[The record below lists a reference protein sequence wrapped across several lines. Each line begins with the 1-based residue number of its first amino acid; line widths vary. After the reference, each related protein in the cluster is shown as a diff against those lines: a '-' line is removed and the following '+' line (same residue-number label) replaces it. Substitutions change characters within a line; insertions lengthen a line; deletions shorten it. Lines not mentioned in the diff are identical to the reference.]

1 MRRRS
6 VLTSG
11 LTLGAG
17 LALGGI
23 GKLRADTATSGKLAI
38 WLGYG
43 ETAPTYQ
50 LAMPAF
56 KQLYPNVQVELL
68 TFDLR
73 EFEAKLAV
81 AVPTGT
87 GPDLLALHDFLFPR
101 YYESGSLDAV
111 PSDLAAVAGDAKV
124 FDPTFTTLV
133 TRDGKPWGV
142 PWWTGRS
149 ALFYNLDQFKEA
161 GLSGPPQ
168 TIAQLWE
175 YSEKLARRG
184 ADGNLTRAGISLRLT
199 EPSGGIQKFG
209 YFYYQMTGQ
218 QIFEPG
224 KQPGMVRVTLKD
236 NLDIATQ
243 ALLDHVEH
251 LHGPKKVDDWALKH
265 DAQGFANGAAAMFFR
280 EAWVIPFVR
289 KNGPD
294 IHMGVAPM
302 PRDKAWGAFN
312 LVEILSVNKDS
323 PLKKAAWDLIR
334 LLQEQKYLDNL
345 LETSGWIPLRK
356 DRDFSGFLAKN
367 PEYRALMEEPAGYKQ
382 YVEAPD
388 TAYQEVTARTGE
400 VILAAYRD
408 ASLLGN
414 RDAARK
420 VILKAHDTAVP
431 ILKDAGI
438 YEA

>member
-6 VLTSG
+6 L
-11 LTLGAG
+11 
-17 LALGGI
+17 LALGTGLVLA
-23 GKLRADTATSGKLAI
+23 GGRPLHADTATSGKLSI

-43 ETAPTYQ
+43 ETAPTYR
-50 LAMPAF
+50 LAMADF
-56 KQLYPNVQVELL
+56 KKLYPNVQVELL

-101 YYESGSLDAV
+101 YYEDGSLDTV
-111 PSDLAAVAGDAKV
+111 PPDLAAVASDPKI
-124 FDPTFTTLV
+124 FNPTFITLV

-149 ALFYNLDQFKEA
+149 ALFYNLDHFKEA
-161 GLSGPPQ
+161 GLSGPPL
-168 TIAQLWE
+168 TIPQLWE
-175 YSEKLARRG
+175 YAEKLVKRSG
-184 ADGNLTRAGISLRLT
+184 DGTLTRAGISLRLT

-209 YFYYQMTGQ
+209 YFYYQMTGH

-224 KQPGMVRVTLKD
+224 KQPGTVRVTLKD
-236 NLDIATQ
+236 NLDVSTQ
-243 ALLDHVEH
+243 ALLDHIDH
-251 LHGPKKVDDWALKH
+251 LHGPQKVDDWALKH
-265 DAQGFANGAAAMFFR
+265 DAQGFADGSASMLLR
-280 EAWVIPFVR
+280 EAWVIPFVH

-294 IHMGVAPM
+294 VHMGVAPM

-323 PLKKAAWDLIR
+323 QLKKAAWDFIR
-334 LLQEQKYLDNL
+334 LLQGQQYLDNL
-345 LETSGWIPLRK
+345 LQTSGWIPLRK
-356 DRDFSGFLAKN
+356 DRDFSAFLSKN
-367 PEYRALMEEPAGYKQ
+367 PEYQALMEDPPGYQQ

-408 ASLLGN
+408 ASLVNN
-414 RDAARK
+414 RDGARK
-420 VILKAHDTAVP
+420 VILRAYDTAVP

-438 YEA
+438 YAA